1 MSSSN
6 FLMVKVTGEREETC
20 SSAYKIVGQA
30 TRTLQ
35 STKGK
40 DDGPFPFPV
49 HRSARFPRCVFLFIC
64 LFVCFL
70 LFRLVFCRFP
80 PLRSLV
86 PGYFILYLNFWR
98 TNIRHVDDHRVYI
111 TGINLF
117 SPLRSFT

>member
-49 HRSARFPRCVFLFIC
+49 HRSARFPRCVFLFVC
-64 LFVCFL
+64 LFVFCCIG
-70 LFRLVFCRFP
+70 LFFAVFPHC
-80 PLRSLV
+80 
-86 PGYFILYLNFWR
+86 GA
-98 TNIRHVDDHRVYI
+98 
-111 TGINLF
+111 
-117 SPLRSFT
+117 SFQAISFYT